1 MKNVKNVFYIYGTI
15 NYMPT
20 VHYTY
25 GIGPYLFYIRL
36 TNNLGLDINLSDT
49 LIRLK

>member
-1 MKNVKNVFYIYGTI
+1 MEPLTI
-15 NYMPT
+15 CLRCIT
-20 VHYTY
+20 RIY

-36 TNNLGLDINLSDT
+36 TNNVGLDINLSDT